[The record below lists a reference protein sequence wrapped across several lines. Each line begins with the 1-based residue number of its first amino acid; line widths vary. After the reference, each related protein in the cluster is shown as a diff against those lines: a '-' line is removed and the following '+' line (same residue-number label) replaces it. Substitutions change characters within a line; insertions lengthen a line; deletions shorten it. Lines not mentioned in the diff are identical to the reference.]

1 MQANK
6 LDFSNDVLRIILGVS
21 KVAFNLNSDKDVE
34 NVFGLNNDKMK
45 AVIEEITRSLP
56 DSVFN
61 ETASRLE
68 EIKNIFAREF
78 IFFQV
83 QEKGNAPHYRQ
94 DLSHFIYIFSRDI
107 QQKNSMNNADLLRK
121 GE

>member
-1 MQANK
+1 MPVNK
-6 LDFSNDVLRIILGVS
+6 LDFANDVLRIVLGVG
-21 KVAFNLNSDKDVE
+21 KVAFNLTSDQDIE
-34 NVFGLNNDKMK
+34 NVFGMNNDKMK
-45 AVIEEITRSLP
+45 AVIQKVTRSLP
-56 DSVFN
+56 ESVFN

-83 QEKGNAPHYRQ
+83 QEKGDASHYQQ

-107 QQKNSMNNADLLRK
+107 QQKNGINKANLLRE